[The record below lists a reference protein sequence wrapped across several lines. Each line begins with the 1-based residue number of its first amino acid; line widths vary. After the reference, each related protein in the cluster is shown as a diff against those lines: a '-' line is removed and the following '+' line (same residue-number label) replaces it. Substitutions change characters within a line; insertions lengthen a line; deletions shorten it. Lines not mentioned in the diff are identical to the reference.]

1 MKIRKKCL
9 SCKNLN
15 LKEIINLGPHSFAD
29 RFIEKKDF
37 HKKDPTY
44 PLIID
49 FCMKCYF
56 IQSRVITNP
65 KDRYS
70 NIDYSYTASN
80 SKYSKNHWKDYTNTL
95 DKKFNLKN
103 KKILE
108 IGSNDG
114 YLCSLFKK
122 KGAIAIGVDASKFMT
137 KLSKKNNIKS
147 INSIFSYKESKNIK
161 KKLGLFDF
169 VIANNVFNHADD
181 PSNFLRGVF
190 NILKKKRF
198 IYI

>member
-15 LKEIINLGPHSFAD
+15 LKEIINLGSHSFAD
-29 RFIEKKDF
+29 RFIEKKNF

-49 FCMKCYF
+49 FCIKCNF

-80 SKYSKNHWKDYTNTL
+80 SKYSKNHWRDYANTL

-114 YLCSLFKK
+114 YLCKLFKK
-122 KGAIAIGVDASKFMT
+122 KVQ
-137 KLSKKNNIKS
+137 
-147 INSIFSYKESKNIK
+147 
-161 KKLGLFDF
+161 
-169 VIANNVFNHADD
+169 
-181 PSNFLRGVF
+181 
-190 NILKKKRF
+190 
-198 IYI
+198 